1 MAFIVLIKLP
11 TPDAKGLT
19 STLDALRREE
29 ERDGIKLLG
38 IYLTQ
43 GHYDAVV
50 ASEAPRI
57 EDVFKRPL
65 AMRETLTAEV
75 LVWVATLNHND

>member
-1 MAFIVLIKLP
+1 MIKLR
-11 TPDAKGLT
+11 TPDAKALT

-29 ERDGIKLLG
+29 ERRGIKFLG

-50 ASEAPRI
+50 ALEAPRI
-57 EDVFKRPL
+57 EDVFKGPL

-75 LVWVATLNHND
+75 LVWVATLKHND